1 MEPLFVLLP
10 AIIYW
15 CIDEKKGLGLSVAVL
30 LSMWIVFFLE
40 YQDVRLP
47 FGFAANLL
55 ITAVIICVYIF
66 LVKRIEALFAK
77 GGFRTGMIATA
88 AVSFLMIMRLPC
100 EKLLIPGGILLGLG
114 TGFGLNCR
122 YIGFKSKLILER
134 TSTAMR
140 YSIAKYLVLFVRFLL
155 GVTGFLLILAAA
167 GKIIP
172 QDSGNVNLYNFIRY
186 ALSGLW
192 ISAAVPWIFIRLR
205 LAGKTLP
212 ARQEPASEYFNKEKD
227 E

>member
-10 AIIYW
+10 SIIYW
-15 CIDEKKGLGLSVAVL
+15 CVDEKKGLGLSAAVL

-47 FGFAANLL
+47 FGFAANLF
-55 ITAVIICVYIF
+55 IAAVIICGYF
-66 LVKRIEALFAK
+66 LLGKKIEALFAK
-77 GGFRTGMIATA
+77 GGFRMGMIAVA
-88 AVSFLMIMRLPC
+88 AVSFLMIMRLSG
-100 EKLLIPGGILLGLG
+100 EKLLIPGGILLGIG
-114 TGFGLNCR
+114 AGYCLNFR
-122 YIGFKSKLILER
+122 YIGFKSKLLLER
-134 TSTAMR
+134 KG
-140 YSIAKYLVLFVRFLL
+140 IAKYLVLFVRFLL
-155 GVTGFLLILAAA
+155 GATGFLLILVAA
-167 GKIIP
+167 GRVIP

-205 LAGKTLP
+205 LAEKALP
-212 ARQEPASEYFNKEKD
+212 VRQEPASENFNKEKD